1 MLTVG
6 DIYIFVSDFNL
17 ALRFWQD
24 GLGLAV
30 TEQEVTRSSAFALLE
45 FPDGGPALRLFGGVD
60 PWPPGQ
66 RPETGSRPMVHFDVL
81 TDSFDETL
89 VRVLEAGG
97 RTTGE
102 VEEYDGNRIV
112 SLADPDGNT
121 FDLVEVPASED
132 SAGGESESGH
142 AEATGADDD

>member
-1 MLTVG
+1 MLTIG

-24 GLGLAV
+24 GLGLEVA
-30 TEQEVTRSSAFALLE
+30 EQEVTKSSAFAVLE
-45 FPDGGPALRLFGGVD
+45 FPDGGPALRLFGGVA

-66 RPETGSRPMVHFDVL
+66 RPETGSRPMVQFDVL
-81 TDSFDETL
+81 TDTFDETL

-97 RTTGE
+97 RTAGE

-112 SLADPDGNT
+112 SVADPDGNT
-121 FDLVEVPASED
+121 FDLVELPPEAED
-132 SAGGESESGH
+132 GVAGRSG
-142 AEATGADDD
+142 ARDEVE

>member
-30 TEQEVTRSSAFALLE
+30 AEQEVTRSSAFAVLE

-121 FDLVEVPASED
+121 FDLVEVPAAED

-142 AEATGADDD
+142 AEQTGADDA

>member
-1 MLTVG
+1 MLTIG

-24 GLGLAV
+24 GLGLEV
-30 TEQEVTRSSAFALLE
+30 TEQEVTKSSAFAVLE
-45 FPDGGPALRLFGGVD
+45 FPDGGPALRLFGGVA

-66 RPETGSRPMVHFDVL
+66 RPDTGSRPMVHFDVL
-81 TDSFDETL
+81 TDTFDETL

-97 RTTGE
+97 RTAGE

-112 SLADPDGNT
+112 SVADPDGNT
-121 FDLVEVPASED
+121 FDLVELPPADED
-132 SAGGESESGH
+132 DGDGED
-142 AEATGADDD
+142 AEGEDEVGRG